1 MFPNVILMPFEIG
14 VFLVRAIPDRDDP
27 GRHVS
32 KIDFYLHR
40 HKLDQAAA
48 NMGVADLTEVA
59 TNIATTFSEVIRDE
73 DYVMSSSQQTSA
85 NGAALDQIVF
95 GRNEPA
101 LHHYH
106 NTYRR
111 MRGDEPLPLLS
122 SIAE

>member
-1 MFPNVILMPFEIG
+1 
-14 VFLVRAIPDRDDP
+14 
-27 GRHVS
+27 
-32 KIDFYLHR
+32 
-40 HKLDQAAA
+40 
-48 NMGVADLTEVA
+48 MGVADLTEMA
-59 TNIATTFSEVIRDE
+59 ANIATNFSEIIRDE

-111 MRGDEPLPLLS
+111 MLGLEVSPLID
-122 SIAE
+122 SIKA